1 MHRNAEEGVKAR
13 AGQVPL
19 YRNRVFTRISHK
31 LSTALRYVGA
41 GGDFPGF
48 GTLQGVDPA
57 SPPNLHETPA
67 STRPPF
73 ARHEFCEICGL
84 SGKRHNKSYE
94 YFVPLV
100 AIFSWMK

>member
-1 MHRNAEEGVKAR
+1 MKSPWSESRMREIRTSGLMSGGVET
-13 AGQVPL
+13 GPL
-19 YRNRVFTRISHK
+19 EDTAPPLDSTKF
-31 LSTALRYVGA
+31 STALRYVGT

-84 SGKRHNKSYE
+84 
-94 YFVPLV
+94 
-100 AIFSWMK
+100 AQ

>member
-1 MHRNAEEGVKAR
+1 MPGTGPRCGRRLRSLA
-13 AGQVPL
+13 
-19 YRNRVFTRISHK
+19 RISHK

-84 SGKRHNKSYE
+84 GPSFAEVGKATPCQKVRK
-94 YFVPLV
+94 
-100 AIFSWMK
+100 MKKVGQ

>member
-1 MHRNAEEGVKAR
+1 MSLA
-13 AGQVPL
+13 
-19 YRNRVFTRISHK
+19 RISHK

-73 ARHEFCEICGL
+73 ARHEFFEICGL
-84 SGKRHNKSYE
+84 EGQVSEG
-94 YFVPLV
+94 
-100 AIFSWMK
+100 

>member
-1 MHRNAEEGVKAR
+1 MTLA
-13 AGQVPL
+13 
-19 YRNRVFTRISHK
+19 RISHK

-84 SGKRHNKSYE
+84 VIQLKAPGQKYCKFCLDGRMLR
-94 YFVPLV
+94 LV
-100 AIFSWMK
+100 NQVVVTITIHFLVVQFITA